1 MEEKKKAEAK
11 EEKNIKKDER
21 KQNDSEEKE
30 IKENKSTLKAEK
42 ASDENAKVVKPGE
55 ENTKEENASKEIKSN
70 FKFVKPGEENEK
82 EENASKESKSNFKVV
97 KPEEENLK
105 DENAS
110 KESKSNFKVVKSG
123 EENSKD
129 VNSSKDDKKS
139 ENKENKKS
147 EGKSK
152 EKKSKKKGNGG
163 KVFLVILLIL
173 ILAIIIHYVK
183 NQMIFAKIY
192 NTAKDYVSIE
202 NYEVKREITGTD
214 INNTT
219 DAKYLNGLYKVTLTQ
234 SNNAKVTMVTM
245 QNKVAIFTEK
255 DGVKTVRFS
264 DKDNVNLNGII
275 VLENRTFTSNEW
287 YNNFCSKICT
297 KNEDGKEYYVVS
309 GFNSNMM
316 PMVGNHAEVYINK
329 ENGLIEKIVE
339 TGKDG
344 NEVQT
349 TTYKYEFNNV
359 KTTDLGIPDITSYKL
374 AE

>member
-11 EEKNIKKDER
+11 EEKNIKKDEK
-21 KQNDSEEKE
+21 KQNDSKEKE
-30 IKENKSTLKAEK
+30 IKESKSTLKAEE
-42 ASDENAKVVKPGE
+42 AGDENEKVVKPGE
-55 ENTKEENASKEIKSN
+55 ENAKEEN
-70 FKFVKPGEENEK
+70 V
-82 EENASKESKSNFKVV
+82 SKESKSNFKVV
-97 KPEEENLK
+97 KP
-105 DENAS
+105 
-110 KESKSNFKVVKSG
+110 G

-219 DAKYLNGLYKVTLTQ
+219 DAKYLNGLYKVTFTQ
-234 SNNAKVTMVTM
+234 SDNSKLTMVTM

-255 DGVKTVRFS
+255 DGVKTIKFL
-264 DKDNVNLNGII
+264 DKDKVNLNGII
-275 VLENRTFTSNEW
+275 GLENHTFTSNEW

-297 KNEDGKEYYVVS
+297 KNEDGKEYYVIS
-309 GFNSNMM
+309 GFNSNIM
-316 PMVGNHAEVYINK
+316 PMVGNHAEAYINK
-329 ENGLIEKIVE
+329 ETGLIEKIVE

>member
-11 EEKNIKKDER
+11 EEKNIKKDEK
-21 KQNDSEEKE
+21 KQNDSKEKE
-30 IKENKSTLKAEK
+30 IKESKSTLKAEK
-42 ASDENAKVVKPGE
+42 AGGENAKVVKPGE
-55 ENTKEENASKEIKSN
+55 ENVKEENTTKESKSN
-70 FKFVKPGEENEK
+70 FKVVKPGEENAK

-97 KPEEENLK
+97 KP
-105 DENAS
+105 
-110 KESKSNFKVVKSG
+110 G

-275 VLENRTFTSNEW
+275 GLENRTFTSNEW

-297 KNEDGKEYYVVS
+297 KNEDGKEYYVIS
-309 GFNSNMM
+309 GFNSNIM
-316 PMVGNHAEVYINK
+316 PMVGNHAEAYINK
-329 ENGLIEKIVE
+329 ETGLIEKIVE

>member
-11 EEKNIKKDER
+11 EEKNIKKDEK
-21 KQNDSEEKE
+21 KQNDSKEKE
-30 IKENKSTLKAEK
+30 IKESKSTLKAEE
-42 ASDENAKVVKPGE
+42 AGDENEKVVKPGE
-55 ENTKEENASKEIKSN
+55 ENAKEENVSKESKSN
-70 FKFVKPGEENEK
+70 FKVVKPGEENEK

-97 KPEEENLK
+97 KP
-105 DENAS
+105 
-110 KESKSNFKVVKSG
+110 G

-219 DAKYLNGLYKVTLTQ
+219 DAKYLNGLYKVTFTQ
-234 SNNAKVTMVTM
+234 SDNSKLTIVTM
-245 QNKVAIFTEK
+245 QNKEAMLTEK
-255 DGVKTVRFS
+255 DGVKTIKFL
-264 DKDNVNLNGII
+264 DKDKVSLNGII
-275 VLENRTFTSNEW
+275 GLENHTFTSNEW

-297 KNEDGKEYYVVS
+297 KTEDGKEYYVIS
-309 GFNSNMM
+309 GFNSNIM
-316 PMVGNHAEVYINK
+316 PTVGSHAEVYINK
-329 ENGLIEKIVE
+329 ETGLIEKIVE

>member
-11 EEKNIKKDER
+11 EEKNIKKDEK
-21 KQNDSEEKE
+21 KQNDSKEKE
-30 IKENKSTLKAEK
+30 IKESKSTLKSEK

-55 ENTKEENASKEIKSN
+55 ENA
-70 FKFVKPGEENEK
+70 K

-97 KPEEENLK
+97 KP
-105 DENAS
+105 
-110 KESKSNFKVVKSG
+110 G

-129 VNSSKDDKKS
+129 VNASKDDKKS

-219 DAKYLNGLYKVTLTQ
+219 DAKYLNGLYKVTFTQ
-234 SNNAKVTMVTM
+234 SDNSKLTMVTM

-255 DGVKTVRFS
+255 DGVKTVRFL

-275 VLENRTFTSNEW
+275 GLENHTFTSNEW
-287 YNNFCSKICT
+287 YNNCCSMIHT
-297 KNEDGKEYYVVS
+297 KTEDGKEYYVVS
-309 GFNSNMM
+309 GFNSNIM
-316 PMVGNHAEVYINK
+316 PTVGSHAEVYINK

>member
-11 EEKNIKKDER
+11 EEKNIKKDEK
-21 KQNDSEEKE
+21 KQNESEEKE
-30 IKENKSTLKAEK
+30 IKESKSTLKAEK
-42 ASDENAKVVKPGE
+42 ASDENASKESKSNFKVVKPGE
-55 ENTKEENASKEIKSN
+55 ENA
-70 FKFVKPGEENEK
+70 K

-97 KPEEENLK
+97 KP
-105 DENAS
+105 
-110 KESKSNFKVVKSG
+110 G

-139 ENKENKKS
+139 ENKEDKKS

-219 DAKYLNGLYKVTLTQ
+219 DAKYLNGLYKVTFTQ
-234 SNNAKVTMVTM
+234 SDNSKLTIVTM
-245 QNKVAIFTEK
+245 QNKEAMLTEK
-255 DGVKTVRFS
+255 DGVKTIKFL
-264 DKDNVNLNGII
+264 DKDKVSLNGII
-275 VLENRTFTSNEW
+275 GLENRTFTSNEW
-287 YNNFCSKICT
+287 YNYFCSKICT
-297 KNEDGKEYYVVS
+297 KTEDGKEYYVVS
-309 GFNSNMM
+309 GFNSNIM
-316 PMVGNHAEVYINK
+316 PTVGSHAEVYINK
-329 ENGLIEKIVE
+329 ETGLIEKIVE

-359 KTTDLGIPDITSYKL
+359 ETTDLGIPDIASYEL

>member
-11 EEKNIKKDER
+11 EEKNIKKDEK
-21 KQNDSEEKE
+21 KQNDSKEKE
-30 IKENKSTLKAEK
+30 IKESKSTLKAEK
-42 ASDENAKVVKPGE
+42 ASD
-55 ENTKEENASKEIKSN
+55 
-70 FKFVKPGEENEK
+70 
-82 EENASKESKSNFKVV
+82 ENASKESKSNFKVV
-97 KPEEENLK
+97 KPGEENVK
-105 DENAS
+105 EENVS
-110 KESKSNFKVVKSG
+110 KESKSNFKVVKPG

-129 VNSSKDDKKS
+129 VNSSKDDKKSESKENKKS

-183 NQMIFAKIY
+183 NQMIFGKIY

-219 DAKYLNGLYKVTLTQ
+219 DAKYLNGLYKVTFTQ
-234 SNNAKVTMVTM
+234 SDNSKLTIVTM
-245 QNKVAIFTEK
+245 QNKEAMLTEK
-255 DGVKTVRFS
+255 DGVKTIKFL
-264 DKDNVNLNGII
+264 DKDKVSLNGII
-275 VLENRTFTSNEW
+275 GLENHTFTSNEW

-297 KNEDGKEYYVVS
+297 KTEDGKEYYVIS
-309 GFNSNMM
+309 GFNSNIM
-316 PMVGNHAEVYINK
+316 PTVGSHAEVYINK
-329 ENGLIEKIVE
+329 ETGLIEKIVE

-359 KTTDLGIPDITSYKL
+359 KTTDLGIPDIASYKL

>member
-11 EEKNIKKDER
+11 EEKNIKKDEK
-21 KQNDSEEKE
+21 KQNDSKQKE
-30 IKENKSTLKAEK
+30 IKESKSTLKSEK
-42 ASDENAKVVKPGE
+42 AGDENAKVVKPGE
-55 ENTKEENASKEIKSN
+55 ENTKEEN
-70 FKFVKPGEENEK
+70 
-82 EENASKESKSNFKVV
+82 NAKESKSNFKVV
-97 KPEEENLK
+97 KP
-105 DENAS
+105 
-110 KESKSNFKVVKSG
+110 G

-129 VNSSKDDKKS
+129 VSPSKDDKKS
-139 ENKENKKS
+139 ESKENKKS

-219 DAKYLNGLYKVTLTQ
+219 DAKYLNGLYKVTFTQ
-234 SNNAKVTMVTM
+234 SDNSKLTIVTM
-245 QNKVAIFTEK
+245 QNKEAMLTEK
-255 DGVKTVRFS
+255 DGVKTIKFL
-264 DKDNVNLNGII
+264 DKDKVSLNGII
-275 VLENRTFTSNEW
+275 GLENRTFTSNEW
-287 YNNFCSKICT
+287 YNNCCSMIHT
-297 KNEDGKEYYVVS
+297 KTEDGKEYYVIS
-309 GFNSNMM
+309 GFNSNIM
-316 PMVGNHAEVYINK
+316 PTVGSHAEVYINK

>member
-11 EEKNIKKDER
+11 EEKNIKKDEK
-21 KQNDSEEKE
+21 KQNESEEKE
-30 IKENKSTLKAEK
+30 IKESKSTLKAEK
-42 ASDENAKVVKPGE
+42 ASDENASKESKSNFKVVKPGE
-55 ENTKEENASKEIKSN
+55 ENAKEENASKESKSN
-70 FKFVKPGEENEK
+70 FKVVKSGEENAK

-97 KPEEENLK
+97 KP
-105 DENAS
+105 
-110 KESKSNFKVVKSG
+110 G

-139 ENKENKKS
+139 ENKEDKKS

-219 DAKYLNGLYKVTLTQ
+219 DAKYLNGLYKVKFTQ
-234 SNNAKVTMVTM
+234 SDNSKLTIVTM
-245 QNKVAIFTEK
+245 QNKEAMLTEK
-255 DGVKTVRFS
+255 DGVKTIKFL
-264 DKDNVNLNGII
+264 DKDKVSLNGII
-275 VLENRTFTSNEW
+275 GLENRTFTSNEW

-297 KNEDGKEYYVVS
+297 KTEDGKEYYVVS
-309 GFNSNMM
+309 GFNSNIM
-316 PMVGNHAEVYINK
+316 PTVGSHAEVYINK
-329 ENGLIEKIVE
+329 ETGLIEKIVE

-359 KTTDLGIPDITSYKL
+359 ETTDLGIPDIASYEL

>member
-11 EEKNIKKDER
+11 EEKNIKKDEK
-21 KQNDSEEKE
+21 KQNESEEKE
-30 IKENKSTLKAEK
+30 IKESKSTLKAEK
-42 ASDENAKVVKPGE
+42 ASDENASKESKSNFKVVKPGE

-70 FKFVKPGEENEK
+70 FKFVKP
-82 EENASKESKSNFKVV
+82 
-97 KPEEENLK
+97 
-105 DENAS
+105 
-110 KESKSNFKVVKSG
+110 G

-219 DAKYLNGLYKVTLTQ
+219 DAKYLNGLYKVTFTQ
-234 SNNAKVTMVTM
+234 SDNSKLTIVTM
-245 QNKVAIFTEK
+245 QNKEAMLTEK
-255 DGVKTVRFS
+255 DGVKTIKFL
-264 DKDNVNLNGII
+264 DKDKVSLNGII
-275 VLENRTFTSNEW
+275 GLENRTFTSNEW

-297 KNEDGKEYYVVS
+297 KTEDGKEYYVVS
-309 GFNSNMM
+309 GFNSNIM
-316 PMVGNHAEVYINK
+316 PTVGSHAEVYINK
-329 ENGLIEKIVE
+329 ETGLIEKIVE

-359 KTTDLGIPDITSYKL
+359 ETTDLGIPDIASYEL

>member
-11 EEKNIKKDER
+11 EEKNIKKDEK
-21 KQNDSEEKE
+21 KQNESEEKE
-30 IKENKSTLKAEK
+30 IKESKSTLKSEK

-55 ENTKEENASKEIKSN
+55 ENLKEENTSKESKSN
-70 FKFVKPGEENEK
+70 FKVVKPGEENAK

-97 KPEEENLK
+97 KP
-105 DENAS
+105 
-110 KESKSNFKVVKSG
+110 G

-129 VNSSKDDKKS
+129 VNASKDDKKS

-163 KVFLVILLIL
+163 KVFLVILLII
-173 ILAIIIHYVK
+173 ILAMIIHYVK

-219 DAKYLNGLYKVTLTQ
+219 DAKYLNGLYKVTFTQ
-234 SNNAKVTMVTM
+234 SDNSKLTMVTM

-255 DGVKTVRFS
+255 DGVKTIKFL
-264 DKDNVNLNGII
+264 DKDKVSLNGII
-275 VLENRTFTSNEW
+275 GLENRTFTSNEW

-297 KNEDGKEYYVVS
+297 KTEDGKEYYVIS
-309 GFNSNMM
+309 GFNSNIM
-316 PMVGNHAEVYINK
+316 PTVGSHAEVYINK
-329 ENGLIEKIVE
+329 ETGLIEKIVE

>member
-30 IKENKSTLKAEK
+30 IKESKSTLKAEK

-55 ENTKEENASKEIKSN
+55 ENTKE
-70 FKFVKPGEENEK
+70 
-82 EENASKESKSNFKVV
+82 
-97 KPEEENLK
+97 
-105 DENAS
+105 ENAS

-139 ENKENKKS
+139 ENKKS

-219 DAKYLNGLYKVTLTQ
+219 DAKYLNGLYKVTFTQ
-234 SNNAKVTMVTM
+234 SDNSKLTMVTM

-255 DGVKTVRFS
+255 DGVKTIKFL
-264 DKDNVNLNGII
+264 DKDKVNLNGII
-275 VLENRTFTSNEW
+275 GLENHTFTSNEW

-297 KNEDGKEYYVVS
+297 KNEDGKEYYVIS
-309 GFNSNMM
+309 GFNSNIM
-316 PMVGNHAEVYINK
+316 PMVGNHAEAYINK
-329 ENGLIEKIVE
+329 ETGLIEKIVE

-359 KTTDLGIPDITSYKL
+359 KTTDLGIPDIASYKL

>member
-55 ENTKEENASKEIKSN
+55 ENVKEEN
-70 FKFVKPGEENEK
+70 V
-82 EENASKESKSNFKVV
+82 SKESKSNFKVV
-97 KPEEENLK
+97 KPGEENVK
-105 DENAS
+105 EENVS
-110 KESKSNFKVVKSG
+110 KESKSNFKVVKPG

-139 ENKENKKS
+139 EGKENKKS

-219 DAKYLNGLYKVTLTQ
+219 DAKYLNGLYKVTFTQ
-234 SNNAKVTMVTM
+234 SDNSKLTIVTM
-245 QNKVAIFTEK
+245 QNKEAMLTEK
-255 DGVKTVRFS
+255 DGVKTIKFL
-264 DKDNVNLNGII
+264 DKDKVSLNGII
-275 VLENRTFTSNEW
+275 GLENHTFTSNEW

-297 KNEDGKEYYVVS
+297 KNEDGKEYYVIS
-309 GFNSNMM
+309 GFNSNIM
-316 PMVGNHAEVYINK
+316 PMVGNHAEAYINK
-329 ENGLIEKIVE
+329 ETGLIEKIVE

-359 KTTDLGIPDITSYKL
+359 KTTDLGIPDIASYKL

>member
-11 EEKNIKKDER
+11 EEKNIKKDEK
-21 KQNDSEEKE
+21 KQNDSKQKE
-30 IKENKSTLKAEK
+30 IKESKSTLKSEK
-42 ASDENAKVVKPGE
+42 AGDENAKVVKPGE
-55 ENTKEENASKEIKSN
+55 ENTKEEN
-70 FKFVKPGEENEK
+70 
-82 EENASKESKSNFKVV
+82 NAKESKSNFKVV
-97 KPEEENLK
+97 KP
-105 DENAS
+105 
-110 KESKSNFKVVKSG
+110 G

-129 VNSSKDDKKS
+129 VSPSKDDKKS
-139 ENKENKKS
+139 ESKENKKS

-192 NTAKDYVSIE
+192 NTAKDYTSIE

-219 DAKYLNGLYKVTLTQ
+219 DAKYLNGLYKVTFTQ
-234 SNNAKVTMVTM
+234 SDNSKLTMVTM

-255 DGVKTVRFS
+255 NGVKTVRFS
-264 DKDNVNLNGII
+264 NKDKVDLNGII
-275 VLENRTFTSNEW
+275 GLENRTFTSNEW
-287 YNNFCSKICT
+287 YNNCCSMIHT
-297 KNEDGKEYYVVS
+297 KTEDGKEYYVIS
-309 GFNSNMM
+309 GFNSNIM
-316 PMVGNHAEVYINK
+316 PTVGSHAEVYINK

>member
-11 EEKNIKKDER
+11 EEKNIKKDEK
-21 KQNDSEEKE
+21 KQNESEEKE
-30 IKENKSTLKAEK
+30 IKESKSTLKAEK
-42 ASDENAKVVKPGE
+42 ASD
-55 ENTKEENASKEIKSN
+55 
-70 FKFVKPGEENEK
+70 
-82 EENASKESKSNFKVV
+82 ENASKESKSNFKVV
-97 KPEEENLK
+97 KPGEENAK
-105 DENAS
+105 EENAS

-123 EENSKD
+123 EENAKEENASKESKSNFKVVKPREENSKD

-139 ENKENKKS
+139 ENKEDKKS

-219 DAKYLNGLYKVTLTQ
+219 DAKYLNGLYKVTFTQ
-234 SNNAKVTMVTM
+234 SDNSKLTIVTM
-245 QNKVAIFTEK
+245 QNKEAMLTEK
-255 DGVKTVRFS
+255 DGVKTIKFL
-264 DKDNVNLNGII
+264 DKDKVSLNGII
-275 VLENRTFTSNEW
+275 GLENRTFTSNEW

-297 KNEDGKEYYVVS
+297 KTEDGKEYYVVS
-309 GFNSNMM
+309 GFNSNIM
-316 PMVGNHAEVYINK
+316 PTVGSHAEVYINK
-329 ENGLIEKIVE
+329 ETGLIEKIVE

-359 KTTDLGIPDITSYKL
+359 ETTDLGIPDIASYEL

>member
-30 IKENKSTLKAEK
+30 IKESKSTLKAEK

-70 FKFVKPGEENEK
+70 FK
-82 EENASKESKSNFKVV
+82 VV
-97 KPEEENLK
+97 KP
-105 DENAS
+105 
-110 KESKSNFKVVKSG
+110 G

-139 ENKENKKS
+139 ENKKS

-192 NTAKDYVSIE
+192 NTAKDYVLIE

-219 DAKYLNGLYKVTLTQ
+219 DAKYLNGLYKVTFTQ
-234 SNNAKVTMVTM
+234 SDNSKLTIVTM
-245 QNKVAIFTEK
+245 QNKEAMLTEK
-255 DGVKTVRFS
+255 DGVKTIKFL
-264 DKDNVNLNGII
+264 DKDKVSLNGII
-275 VLENRTFTSNEW
+275 GLENHTFTSNEW

-297 KNEDGKEYYVVS
+297 KNEDGKEYYVIS
-309 GFNSNMM
+309 GFNSNIM
-316 PMVGNHAEVYINK
+316 PMVGNHAEAYINK
-329 ENGLIEKIVE
+329 ETGLIEKIVE

>member
-21 KQNDSEEKE
+21 KQNDSKEKE
-30 IKENKSTLKAEK
+30 IKESKSTLKAEE
-42 ASDENAKVVKPGE
+42 AGDENEKVVKPGE
-55 ENTKEENASKEIKSN
+55 ENAKEENVSKESKSN
-70 FKFVKPGEENEK
+70 FKVVKPGEENEK

-97 KPEEENLK
+97 KP
-105 DENAS
+105 
-110 KESKSNFKVVKSG
+110 G

-219 DAKYLNGLYKVTLTQ
+219 DAKYLNGLYKVTFTQ
-234 SNNAKVTMVTM
+234 SDNSKLTMVTM

-255 DGVKTVRFS
+255 DGVKTIKFL
-264 DKDNVNLNGII
+264 DKDKVNLNGII
-275 VLENRTFTSNEW
+275 GLENHTFTSNEW

-297 KNEDGKEYYVVS
+297 KNEDGKEYYVIS
-309 GFNSNMM
+309 GFNSNIM
-316 PMVGNHAEVYINK
+316 PMVGNHAEAYINK
-329 ENGLIEKIVE
+329 ETGLIEKIVE

>member
-11 EEKNIKKDER
+11 EEKNIKKDEK
-21 KQNDSEEKE
+21 KQNDSKEKE
-30 IKENKSTLKAEK
+30 IKESKSTLKAEK
-42 ASDENAKVVKPGE
+42 AGDENAKVVKPGE
-55 ENTKEENASKEIKSN
+55 ENLKD
-70 FKFVKPGEENEK
+70 V
-82 EENASKESKSNFKVV
+82 NASKESKSNFKVV
-97 KPEEENLK
+97 KPG
-105 DENAS
+105 
-110 KESKSNFKVVKSG
+110 V
-123 EENSKD
+123 ENSKD

-139 ENKENKKS
+139 ESKENKKS

-152 EKKSKKKGNGG
+152 GKKSKKKGNGG

-192 NTAKDYVSIE
+192 NTAKDYTSIE

-219 DAKYLNGLYKVTLTQ
+219 DAKYLNGLYKVTFTQ
-234 SNNAKVTMVTM
+234 SDNSKLTMVTM

-255 DGVKTVRFS
+255 NGVKTVRFS

-275 VLENRTFTSNEW
+275 GLENHTFTSNEW
-287 YNNFCSKICT
+287 YNNCCSMIHT
-297 KNEDGKEYYVVS
+297 KTEDGKEYYVIS
-309 GFNSNMM
+309 GFNSNIM
-316 PMVGNHAEVYINK
+316 PTVGSHAEVYINK

-344 NEVQT
+344 NELQT

-359 KTTDLGIPDITSYKL
+359 KTTDLGIPDIASYKL

>member
-11 EEKNIKKDER
+11 EEKNIKKDEK
-21 KQNDSEEKE
+21 KQNDSKEKE
-30 IKENKSTLKAEK
+30 IKESKSTLKVEK
-42 ASDENAKVVKPGE
+42 AS
-55 ENTKEENASKEIKSN
+55 
-70 FKFVKPGEENEK
+70 
-82 EENASKESKSNFKVV
+82 
-97 KPEEENLK
+97 

-123 EENSKD
+123 EENAKEENASKESKSNFKVVKPGEENSKD

-139 ENKENKKS
+139 ENKEDKKS

-219 DAKYLNGLYKVTLTQ
+219 DAKYLNGLYKVTFTQ
-234 SNNAKVTMVTM
+234 SDNSKLTIVTM
-245 QNKVAIFTEK
+245 QNKEAMLTEK
-255 DGVKTVRFS
+255 DGVKTIKFL
-264 DKDNVNLNGII
+264 DKDKVSLNGII
-275 VLENRTFTSNEW
+275 GLENHTFTSNEW

-297 KNEDGKEYYVVS
+297 KTEDGKEYYVIS
-309 GFNSNMM
+309 GFNSNIM
-316 PMVGNHAEVYINK
+316 PTVGSHAEVYINK
-329 ENGLIEKIVE
+329 ETGLIEKIVE

-359 KTTDLGIPDITSYKL
+359 KTTDLGIPDIASYEL

>member
-1 MEEKKKAEAK
+1 
-11 EEKNIKKDER
+11 
-21 KQNDSEEKE
+21 
-30 IKENKSTLKAEK
+30 
-42 ASDENAKVVKPGE
+42 
-55 ENTKEENASKEIKSN
+55 
-70 FKFVKPGEENEK
+70 
-82 EENASKESKSNFKVV
+82 
-97 KPEEENLK
+97 
-105 DENAS
+105 
-110 KESKSNFKVVKSG
+110 
-123 EENSKD
+123 
-129 VNSSKDDKKS
+129 
-139 ENKENKKS
+139 
-147 EGKSK
+147 
-152 EKKSKKKGNGG
+152 
-163 KVFLVILLIL
+163 
-173 ILAIIIHYVK
+173 
-183 NQMIFAKIY
+183 
-192 NTAKDYVSIE
+192 
-202 NYEVKREITGTD
+202 
-214 INNTT
+214 
-219 DAKYLNGLYKVTLTQ
+219 
-234 SNNAKVTMVTM
+234 M

-297 KNEDGKEYYVVS
+297 KNEDGKEYYVIS

>member
-30 IKENKSTLKAEK
+30 IKESKSTLKAEK

-55 ENTKEENASKEIKSN
+55 ENVKEEN
-70 FKFVKPGEENEK
+70 V
-82 EENASKESKSNFKVV
+82 SKESKSNFKVV
-97 KPEEENLK
+97 KP
-105 DENAS
+105 
-110 KESKSNFKVVKSG
+110 G

-139 ENKENKKS
+139 EGKENKKS

-173 ILAIIIHYVK
+173 ILAMIIHYVK

-255 DGVKTVRFS
+255 DGVKTVRFL

-275 VLENRTFTSNEW
+275 GLENHTFTSNEW
-287 YNNFCSKICT
+287 YNNCCSMIHT
-297 KNEDGKEYYVVS
+297 KTEDGKEYYVVS
-309 GFNSNMM
+309 GFNSNLF
-316 PMVGNHAEVYINK
+316 PMTGDHVEAYINK
-329 ENGLIEKIVE
+329 ETGLIEKIVE

>member
-11 EEKNIKKDER
+11 EEKNIKKDEK
-21 KQNDSEEKE
+21 KQNDSKEKE
-30 IKENKSTLKAEK
+30 IKESKSTLKAEK
-42 ASDENAKVVKPGE
+42 AGDESASKESKSNFKVVKPGE
-55 ENTKEENASKEIKSN
+55 ENA
-70 FKFVKPGEENEK
+70 K

-97 KPEEENLK
+97 KP
-105 DENAS
+105 
-110 KESKSNFKVVKSG
+110 G

-139 ENKENKKS
+139 ESKENKKS

-287 YNNFCSKICT
+287 YNNCCSMIHT
-297 KNEDGKEYYVVS
+297 KTEDGKEYYVVS
-309 GFNSNMM
+309 GFNSNLL
-316 PMVGNHAEVYINK
+316 PMTGDHVEAYINK
-329 ENGLIEKIVE
+329 ETGLIEKIVE

-359 KTTDLGIPDITSYKL
+359 KTTDLGIPDIASYKL

>member
-30 IKENKSTLKAEK
+30 IKESKSTLKAEK

-55 ENTKEENASKEIKSN
+55 ENVKEENVSKESKSN
-70 FKFVKPGEENEK
+70 FKVVKPGEENEK

-97 KPEEENLK
+97 KP
-105 DENAS
+105 
-110 KESKSNFKVVKSG
+110 G

-139 ENKENKKS
+139 ENKKS

-219 DAKYLNGLYKVTLTQ
+219 DAKYLNGLYKVTFTQ
-234 SNNAKVTMVTM
+234 SDNSKLTIVTM
-245 QNKVAIFTEK
+245 QNKEAMLTEK
-255 DGVKTVRFS
+255 DGVKTIKFL
-264 DKDNVNLNGII
+264 DKDKVSLNGII
-275 VLENRTFTSNEW
+275 GLENHTFTSNEW

-297 KNEDGKEYYVVS
+297 KNEDGKEYYVIS
-309 GFNSNMM
+309 GFNSNIM
-316 PMVGNHAEVYINK
+316 PMVGNHAEAYINK
-329 ENGLIEKIVE
+329 ETGLIEKIVE

>member
-30 IKENKSTLKAEK
+30 IKESKSTLKAEK

-55 ENTKEENASKEIKSN
+55 ENVKEEN
-70 FKFVKPGEENEK
+70 V
-82 EENASKESKSNFKVV
+82 SKESKSNFKVV
-97 KPEEENLK
+97 KP
-105 DENAS
+105 
-110 KESKSNFKVVKSG
+110 G

-139 ENKENKKS
+139 EGKENKKS

-219 DAKYLNGLYKVTLTQ
+219 DAKYLNGLYKVTFTQ
-234 SNNAKVTMVTM
+234 SDNSKLTIVTM
-245 QNKVAIFTEK
+245 QNKEAMLTEK
-255 DGVKTVRFS
+255 DGVKTIKFL
-264 DKDNVNLNGII
+264 DKDKVSLNGII
-275 VLENRTFTSNEW
+275 GLENRTFTSNEW

-297 KNEDGKEYYVVS
+297 KTEDGKEYYVVS
-309 GFNSNMM
+309 GFNSNIM
-316 PMVGNHAEVYINK
+316 PTVGSHAEVYINK
-329 ENGLIEKIVE
+329 ETGLIEKIVE

-359 KTTDLGIPDITSYKL
+359 ETTDLGIPDIASYEL

>member
-30 IKENKSTLKAEK
+30 IKESKSTLKAEK

-55 ENTKEENASKEIKSN
+55 ENTKEEN
-70 FKFVKPGEENEK
+70 V
-82 EENASKESKSNFKVV
+82 SKESKSNFKVV
-97 KPEEENLK
+97 KP
-105 DENAS
+105 
-110 KESKSNFKVVKSG
+110 G

-139 ENKENKKS
+139 EGKENKKS

-219 DAKYLNGLYKVTLTQ
+219 DAKYLNGLYKVTFTQ
-234 SNNAKVTMVTM
+234 SDNSKLTMVTM

-255 DGVKTVRFS
+255 DGVKTIKFL

-297 KNEDGKEYYVVS
+297 KNEDGKEYYVIS
-309 GFNSNMM
+309 GFNSNIM
-316 PMVGNHAEVYINK
+316 PTVGNHAEAYINK
-329 ENGLIEKIVE
+329 ETGLIEKIVE